1 MPMPLASDN
10 RNIIFAL
17 WTGNLGFWFVW
28 QDSTDLGTGQAVE
41 SDLGGLSCL
50 SWPGAACSRSSW
62 SPDAPKS
69 LHPPTACQEIATGCK
84 NRNTQKRYLVFRP
97 PINVLHLVVLV
108 EGDGHRRESLV
119 RTTTCVEVGAWC
131 HQLSSK
137 IGTQQPNIYMTKA

>member
-1 MPMPLASDN
+1 M
-10 RNIIFAL
+10 
-17 WTGNLGFWFVW
+17 GFWFVW
-28 QDSTDLGTGQAVE
+28 QVSTDLGTGQGRQWKAIWVA
-41 SDLGGLSCL
+41 SLASLGLV
-50 SWPGAACSRSSW
+50 GAACSRSSW

-69 LHPPTACQEIATGCK
+69 LHPPTACQIIATGCK
-84 NRNTQKRYLVFRP
+84 NRNIQKCYLLFRP

-108 EGDGHRRESLV
+108 EGDGHTRELLV